1 MLLLPDTNG
10 LDLAQTLCCGQCFR
24 WEQHPDGTWCGVVEG
39 RAVCAAQLPP
49 DAPENPGALVLQGLA
64 GPAPE
69 TEPDFWR
76 GYFALDL
83 DYPALLEN
91 FRGLSPSLVRCVENA
106 PGIRVL
112 RQPFFETLVTFL
124 ISQNNNIPRIKAI
137 TARLCEGLGEAL
149 PPAIANSPNEANAPA
164 VQGMQ
169 NAPAWHT
176 FPTAQRLAALRE
188 EDLAF
193 LRAGWRGGYILDAAR
208 RVAAGEIC
216 EEELR
221 ALPLAEAKARLMT
234 IRGVGPKVADC
245 TLLYGLG
252 RWDAY
257 PIDVWIKRADAAL
270 FPARVKDAAA
280 YLNRRTGGHAG
291 IAQQYIFAWARENL

>member
-1 MLLLPDTNG
+1 MG
-10 LDLAQTLCCGQCFR
+10 QT
-24 WEQHPDGTWCGVVEG
+24 
-39 RAVCAAQLPP
+39 
-49 DAPENPGALVLQGLA
+49 
-64 GPAPE
+64 
-69 TEPDFWR
+69 
-76 GYFALDL
+76 
-83 DYPALLEN
+83 
-91 FRGLSPSLVRCVENA
+91 
-106 PGIRVL
+106 
-112 RQPFFETLVTFL
+112 
-124 ISQNNNIPRIKAI
+124 
-137 TARLCEGLGEAL
+137 
-149 PPAIANSPNEANAPA
+149 
-164 VQGMQ
+164 
-169 NAPAWHT
+169 
-176 FPTAQRLAALRE
+176 LAALRE

-208 RVAAGEIC
+208 RVAAGEIR
-216 EEELR
+216 EDELR

-270 FPARVKDAAA
+270 FTARVKDAAA

>member
-1 MLLLPDTNG
+1 MLVLPDTNG

-24 WEQHPDGTWCGVVEG
+24 WEQRPDGTWCGVVAG

-49 DAPENPGALVLQGLA
+49 DAPEHPGALVLRGLA
-64 GPAPE
+64 GPPPE

-83 DYPALLEN
+83 DYPALLQT
-91 FRGLSPSLVRCVENA
+91 FRTAHPRLAQCVDFA

-112 RQPFFETLVTFL
+112 RQPFFEALVTFL
-124 ISQNNNIPRIKAI
+124 ISQNNNIPRIRAI
-137 TARLCEGLGEAL
+137 TARLCESLGDAL
-149 PPAIANSPNEANAPA
+149 PPDRPGFPEPDGPS
-164 VQGMQ
+164 
-169 NAPAWHT
+169 APAWHA
-176 FPTAQRLAALRE
+176 FPTAERLAALRE

-208 RVAAGEIC
+208 RVAAGEIR
-216 EEELR
+216 EDELR
-221 ALPLAEAKARLMT
+221 ALPPAEAKARLMT

-252 RWDAY
+252 RWEAY

-270 FPARVKDAAA
+270 FSARVKDAAA